1 MDQSPPEPV
10 ANGRPLSDYEALQV
24 KQIAEW
30 KNTAPSRLSELVDLA
45 TSPLTWVVG
54 HFIPK
59 KVVAKLVTSM
69 ESVAE
74 KADSQEEVMAAAE
87 VTDILDLK
95 RASLSKCDHLAMRFT
110 ARAERFA
117 VVESTAAGLG
127 GPLFH
132 IPQQLIAAL
141 RSIMRVGHCYGY
153 PLTRPVDRLV
163 VIDILEIAM
172 VQQPPERQAVL
183 RQLFEAAASRESSL
197 EGETDLIARTSRNMI
212 AEEALDLVPV
222 VGPAASF
229 LFDSTFMHSVDE
241 TARRVFQERWLRHNG
256 LVSEIQPSAEVCRR
270 SSLEEFGLAFGQLMY
285 TSGAIV
291 GFTVTFPG
299 AFVQKL
305 VGRRRSP
312 VSLGCREGTDRAV
325 GDARHFL
332 SGMRSSYEEN
342 VEDWAG
348 EPAT

>member
-1 MDQSPPEPV
+1 MDPSTTETT
-10 ANGRPLSDYEALQV
+10 ANGRGLSDYEAWQIR
-24 KQIAEW
+24 QIAEW
-30 KNTAPSRLSELVDLA
+30 KSTAPSRLSELVDLA
-45 TSPLTWVVG
+45 TSPLTWLVG

-74 KADSQEEVMAAAE
+74 KADSQDEVMQAAD
-87 VTDILDLK
+87 VSDILDLK
-95 RASLSKCDHLAMRFT
+95 NASLQTCDQLALRFT

-117 VVESTAAGLG
+117 LVESTAAGLG

-141 RSIMRVGHCYGY
+141 RSIMRIGHCYGY

-172 VQQPPERQAVL
+172 VQQPPERQQVL

-212 AEEALDLVPV
+212 AEEAVDLVPV
-222 VGPAASF
+222 VGPAVSF

-256 LVSEIQPSAEVCRR
+256 LVTEIAAAPEVHRR
-270 SSLEEFGLAFGQLMY
+270 SSLAEFGLAFGQLLY

-312 VSLGCREGTDRAV
+312 VSLGCRHGTDRAV

-332 SGMRSSYEEN
+332 SGMQSSYEEN
-342 VEDWAG
+342 VDSWGA
-348 EPAT
+348 EPVT

>member
-1 MDQSPPEPV
+1 MEPSTPEAA
-10 ANGRPLSDYEALQV
+10 ANGRHLSDYEALQV
-24 KQIAEW
+24 RQIAEW
-30 KNTAPSRLSELVDLA
+30 KSTAPSLLSEFVDTA
-45 TSPLTWVVG
+45 TAPVTWLVG

-59 KVVAKLVTSM
+59 KVVTKLVTTM

-74 KADSQEEVMAAAE
+74 KADSQEEIMQAAE
-87 VTDILDLK
+87 VTDLLDLK
-95 RASLSKCDHLAMRFT
+95 NATLQKCDHLAMRFT

-117 VVESTAAGLG
+117 IVESTAASIG

-141 RSIMRVGHCYGY
+141 RSIMRIGHCYGY

-163 VIDILEIAM
+163 VIDILEISM
-172 VQQPPERQAVL
+172 VQQPPERREAL
-183 RQLFEAAASRESSL
+183 RQLFEAAAARESSL
-197 EGETDLIARTSRNMI
+197 AGEEELMARTSRNMI
-212 AEEALDLVPV
+212 AEEAFDLVPY
-222 VGPAASF
+222 VGPAVGF
-229 LFDSTFMHSVDE
+229 LFDSKFMHSVDE
-241 TARRVFQERWLRHNG
+241 TARRVFQERWLRHNE
-256 LVSEIQPSAEVCRR
+256 LVDEIPAAAAVRR
-270 SSLEEFGLAFGQLMY
+270 SSSLSEIGLAVGQLLY

-312 VSLGCREGTDRAV
+312 VSLGCRHGTDQAV

-332 SGMRSSYEEN
+332 SGMRSSFEEN
-342 VEDWAG
+342 ADSWVG

>member
-1 MDQSPPEPV
+1 MDLNTSDTT
-10 ANGRPLSDYEALQV
+10 ATGRPLSDYEALQV
-24 KQIAEW
+24 RQIARW
-30 KNTAPSRLSELVDLA
+30 KNTAPSLLSEIVDRVTA
-45 TSPLTWVVG
+45 PLTWVAG

-59 KVVAKLVTSM
+59 KVVTKLVTSM
-69 ESVAE
+69 ESIAE
-74 KADSQEEVMAAAE
+74 KADSQDEVMQAAG

-95 RASLSKCDHLAMRFT
+95 KASLQVCDQLAMRFT

-117 VVESTAAGLG
+117 IVESTAAGLG

-141 RSIMRVGHCYGY
+141 RSIMRIGHCYGY

-172 VQQPPERQAVL
+172 VQQPPERQEVL
-183 RQLFEAAASRESSL
+183 SELFKAAASRDASL
-197 EGETDLIARTSRNMI
+197 EGEADLIARTSRNMI
-212 AEEALDLVPV
+212 AEEAFDLVPV
-222 VGPAASF
+222 VGPAVGF
-229 LFDSTFMHSVDE
+229 VFDSNFMHSVDE

-256 LVSEIQPSAEVCRR
+256 LVTEIAAAPEVVRR
-270 SSLEEFGLAFGQLMY
+270 SSLSEFGLAFGQLLY

-291 GFTVTFPG
+291 GFTVTLPG
-299 AFVQKL
+299 AVVQKL

-312 VSLGCREGTDRAV
+312 VSLGCRHGTDRAV
-325 GDARHFL
+325 GDARRFL
-332 SGMRSSYEEN
+332 TGMQSSFEEN
-342 VEDWAG
+342 VDNWAA

>member
-1 MDQSPPEPV
+1 MDQNTPESTAIV
-10 ANGRPLSDYEALQV
+10 RPLNDYESLQV
-24 KQIAEW
+24 RQIAAW
-30 KNTAPSRLSELVDLA
+30 KNTAPSRLAEFVDLA
-45 TSPLTWVVG
+45 TAPLTWVVG

-59 KVVAKLVTSM
+59 KVVTKLVTAT
-69 ESVAE
+69 ESIAE
-74 KADSQEEVMAAAE
+74 KADSQAE
-87 VTDILDLK
+87 VLEAAGVSEILALKDADLQT
-95 RASLSKCDHLAMRFT
+95 CDRLALQFS

-132 IPQQLIAAL
+132 IPQQLIAAM
-141 RSIMRVGHCYGY
+141 RSIMRIGHCYGY

-163 VIDILEIAM
+163 VIDILDIAM

-183 RQLFEAAASRESSL
+183 RELFQAAESREGSL
-197 EGETDLIARTSRNMI
+197 EGEADLIARTSRNMI

-222 VGPAASF
+222 VGPAVSF
-229 LFDSTFMHSVDE
+229 LFDSTFMHSIDE

-256 LVSEIQPSAEVCRR
+256 CVTEIAPAGTLRRR
-270 SSLEEFGLAFGQLMY
+270 SSLQEFGLAFGQLLY

-291 GFTVTFPG
+291 GFTATFP
-299 AFVQKL
+299 AALVQKV

-312 VSLGCREGTDRAV
+312 VSLGCRQGTDRAV
-325 GDARHFL
+325 GDARRFMAGL
-332 SGMRSSYEEN
+332 TSAYEEN
-342 VEDWAG
+342 VEGVAV